1 MEGRQLMPS
10 ANPLEKRLQLS
21 GTLLILGLLVEA
33 FCLLAAK
40 PIAFVIFVAV
50 GGLLLFAGV
59 ALFLFSLVS
68 TPRAHS

>member
-1 MEGRQLMPS
+1 MPS
-10 ANPLEKRLQLS
+10 ANPLEKRLQIS
-21 GTLLILGLLVEA
+21 GTLLILGLLIEA
-33 FCLLAAK
+33 LCLLAAK

-68 TPRAHS
+68 APHPHS

>member
-1 MEGRQLMPS
+1 MPS
-10 ANPLEKRLQLS
+10 ANPLEKRLQIS
-21 GTLLILGLLVEA
+21 GTLLILGLLIEA
-33 FCLLAAK
+33 LCLLAAK

-68 TPRAHS
+68 APRAHS

>member
-1 MEGRQLMPS
+1 MPS
-10 ANPLEKRLQLS
+10 ANPLEKRLQIS

-33 FCLLAAK
+33 LCLLAAK

-68 TPRAHS
+68 APRAHN